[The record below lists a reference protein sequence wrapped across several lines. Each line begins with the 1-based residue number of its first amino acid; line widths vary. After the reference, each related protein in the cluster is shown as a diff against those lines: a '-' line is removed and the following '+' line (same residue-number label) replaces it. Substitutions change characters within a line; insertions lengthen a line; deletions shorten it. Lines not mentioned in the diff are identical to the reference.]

1 MLINISLHED
11 GPPMWFLGE
20 PKTPKIAL
28 NFMEPG
34 PIIIEFDSFND
45 SEKTQIIRAI
55 ELNRIT
61 SSVDIL
67 LLKKSMV
74 MPEIKPTEVSEP
86 AKTVALI
93 QEKKNKKEGLKS
105 PIDVF
110 LKQRNEEMTSMS
122 NEILS
127 LKAQQIKAKIKEIKD
142 IKLLRKMKT
151 IELDGHNRKT
161 IIGAILKQ
169 ISDLSKVAKD
179 SIQDTGLQDLTKDDK
194 IDEELKIE
202 EVEEKEIHLTIDNEG
217 NIITV

>member
-1 MLINISLHED
+1 MIINISLHED

-34 PIIIEFDSFND
+34 PIIVEFDSFND

-61 SSVDIL
+61 SSIEVL
-67 LLKKSMV
+67 ELKKSMV
-74 MPEIKPTEVSEP
+74 IPEVKAVENSEP
-86 AKTVALI
+86 KEFIPIKET
-93 QEKKNKKEGLKS
+93 QKEKPKS
-105 PIDVF
+105 PIDAF
-110 LKQRNEEMTSMS
+110 LKQRNEEMTSIS
-122 NEILS
+122 NEVLN
-127 LKAQQIKAKIKEIKD
+127 LKAQQIKTKIKEIKD
-142 IKLLRKMKT
+142 IKLLRKMRT

-161 IIGAILKQ
+161 IIGAISKQ
-169 ISDLSKVAKD
+169 ISDLSKIAKD
-179 SIQDTGLQDLTKDDK
+179 SIQDTGLQDLSKDDK
-194 IDEELKIE
+194 INEDLKIE